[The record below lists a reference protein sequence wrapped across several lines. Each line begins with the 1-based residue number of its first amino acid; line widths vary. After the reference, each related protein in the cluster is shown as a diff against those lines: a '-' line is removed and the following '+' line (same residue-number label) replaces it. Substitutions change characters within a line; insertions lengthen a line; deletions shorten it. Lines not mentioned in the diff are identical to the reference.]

1 MSNKFIFGR
10 YLPLNSVVHRLDPRA
25 KLLLSFCYI
34 ILVFLAN
41 NPLSYAVLIVLTIGS
56 ILASKISLGFFLRG
70 IRPLLWLIVFTV
82 ILQLLFSPVGGH
94 TYFHWAFINITQ
106 FGLINAGYI
115 FIRFL
120 LIIMMSTLLT
130 LSTQPLDIATGLAS
144 LMKPLRWLR
153 VPVDTL
159 AMMLSIALRFVPTLM
174 DEATKIMNAQRA
186 RGVDFGEGGLFK
198 QAKSLIPLMVPLFM
212 SAFNRAEDLST
223 AMEARGYQDSEHRS
237 QYRILTW
244 QKRDTI
250 TWLLFL
256 IGFAA
261 ILACRHW

>member
-1 MSNKFIFGR
+1 MSNFIFGR
-10 YLPLNSVVHRLDPRA
+10 YLPLESVVHRLDPRN

-34 ILVFLAN
+34 ILVFMAN
-41 NPLSYAVLIVLTIGS
+41 NLVSYALIIGFTVGA
-56 ILASKISLGFFLRG
+56 ILASKISLGFFLKG

-82 ILQLLFSPVGGH
+82 VLQLLFSPAGGH
-94 TYFHWAFINITQ
+94 VYFHWAFVNITQ
-106 FGLINAGYI
+106 FGLINSGYI
-115 FIRFL
+115 FIRLL

-144 LMKPLRWLR
+144 LMKPLRWIR

-174 DEATKIMNAQRA
+174 DEANKIMNAQRA
-186 RGVDFGEGGLFK
+186 RGVDFGEGGLLK

-212 SAFNRAEDLST
+212 SAFNRAEDLSI

-244 QKRDTI
+244 QRRDTI
-250 TWLLFL
+250 TWIIFVVVL
-256 IGFAA
+256 AA
-261 ILACRHW
+261 ILATRRW

>member
-1 MSNKFIFGR
+1 MSNFIFGR

-25 KLLLSFCYI
+25 KLMLSFFYI
-34 ILVFLAN
+34 VLVFMAN
-41 NPLSYAVLIVLTIGS
+41 NLVTYGILIVFTLAAIF
-56 ILASKISLGFFLRG
+56 ASKISLGFFLKG

-82 ILQLLFSPVGGH
+82 VLQLLFSPAGGH
-94 TYFHWAFINITQ
+94 VYFHWAFINITQ
-106 FGLINAGYI
+106 YGVVNSGYI

-130 LSTQPLDIATGLAS
+130 LSTQPLDIATGLSS
-144 LMKPLRWLR
+144 LMKPLRWVH

-244 QKRDTI
+244 QKRDTV
-250 TWLLFL
+250 TWIIFI

-261 ILACRHW
+261 ILAFRRW

>member
-1 MSNKFIFGR
+1 MSKFIFGR
-10 YLPLNSVVHRLDPRA
+10 YLPLNSVVHRLDPRN

-41 NPLSYAVLIVLTIGS
+41 SWVSYLILIILTLGAIA
-56 ILASKISLGFFLRG
+56 ASKIKLGFLMRG
-70 IRPLLWLIVFTV
+70 IRPLIWLIVFTV
-82 ILQLLFSPVGGH
+82 LLQILFSPVGGQV
-94 TYFHWAFINITQ
+94 YWHWAFINITQ
-106 FGLINAGYI
+106 SGLINAGFI

-144 LMKPLRWLR
+144 LMRPLRWLH

-174 DEATKIMNAQRA
+174 DEAQKIMNAQRA
-186 RGVDFGEGGLFK
+186 RGVDFGEGGLIK

-244 QKRDTI
+244 QRRDTV
-250 TWLLFL
+250 TWIIFGVGLVL
-256 IGFAA
+256 IL
-261 ILACRHW
+261 ISRRW

>member
-1 MSNKFIFGR
+1 MSNFIFGR
-10 YLPLNSVVHRLDPRA
+10 YLPLDSVVHHLDPRN

-34 ILVFLAN
+34 ILVFMAN
-41 NPLSYAVLIVLTIGS
+41 NPVNYLLIIAFTVGA
-56 ILASKISLGFFLRG
+56 ILASKISLGFFLKG

-82 ILQLLFSPVGGH
+82 VLQLLFSPTGGH
-94 TYFHWAFINITQ
+94 VYFHWAFVNITQ
-106 FGLINAGYI
+106 FGLINSGYI

-144 LMKPLRWLR
+144 LMKPLRWVK

-174 DEATKIMNAQRA
+174 DEANKIMNAQRA
-186 RGVDFGEGGLFK
+186 RGVDFGEGGLLK

-244 QKRDTI
+244 QRRDTI
-250 TWLLFL
+250 TWIIFVVVL
-256 IGFAA
+256 AA
-261 ILACRHW
+261 ILATRRW

>member
-1 MSNKFIFGR
+1 MSNFIFGR

-34 ILVFLAN
+34 VLVFMAN
-41 NPLSYAVLIVLTIGS
+41 NPVSYLIIIAFTLGS
-56 ILASKISLGFFLRG
+56 ILASKISLGFFLKG
-70 IRPLLWLIVFTV
+70 IRPLIWLIVFTV
-82 ILQLLFSPVGGH
+82 VLQLLFSPAGGH
-94 TYFHWAFINITQ
+94 VYFHWAFINITQ
-106 FGLINAGYI
+106 FGLVNSGYI

-144 LMKPLRWLR
+144 LMKPLRWVR

-174 DEATKIMNAQRA
+174 DEANKIMNAQRA
-186 RGVDFGEGGLFK
+186 RGVDFGEGGLLK

-244 QKRDTI
+244 QRRDTI
-250 TWLLFL
+250 TWIIFVVA
-256 IGFAA
+256 FAA
-261 ILACRHW
+261 ILATRRW

>member
-1 MSNKFIFGR
+1 MSNFIFGR
-10 YLPLNSVVHRLDPRA
+10 YLPLESVVHRLDPRN

-34 ILVFLAN
+34 ILVFMAN
-41 NPLSYAVLIVLTIGS
+41 NLVSYALIIGFTVGA
-56 ILASKISLGFFLRG
+56 ILASKISLGFFLKG

-82 ILQLLFSPVGGH
+82 VLQLLFSPAGGH
-94 TYFHWAFINITQ
+94 VYFHWAFVNITQ
-106 FGLINAGYI
+106 FGLINSGYI

-144 LMKPLRWLR
+144 LMKPLRWIR

-174 DEATKIMNAQRA
+174 DEANKIMNAQRA
-186 RGVDFGEGGLFK
+186 RGVDFGEGGLLK

-212 SAFNRAEDLST
+212 SAFNRAEDLSI

-244 QKRDTI
+244 QRRDTI
-250 TWLLFL
+250 TWIIFVVVL
-256 IGFAA
+256 AA
-261 ILACRHW
+261 ILATRRW

>member
-1 MSNKFIFGR
+1 MSNFIFGR
-10 YLPLNSVVHRLDPRA
+10 YLPLESVVHRLDPRN

-34 ILVFLAN
+34 ILVFMAN
-41 NPLSYAVLIVLTIGS
+41 NLVSYALIIGFTVGA
-56 ILASKISLGFFLRG
+56 ILASKISLGFFLKG

-82 ILQLLFSPVGGH
+82 VLQLLFSPAGGH
-94 TYFHWAFINITQ
+94 VYFHWAFVNITQ
-106 FGLINAGYI
+106 FGLINSGYI

-144 LMKPLRWLR
+144 LMKPLRWIK

-174 DEATKIMNAQRA
+174 DEANKIMNAQRA
-186 RGVDFGEGGLFK
+186 RGVDFGEGGLLK

-212 SAFNRAEDLST
+212 SAFNRAEDLSI

-244 QKRDTI
+244 QRRDTI
-250 TWLLFL
+250 TWIIFVVVL
-256 IGFAA
+256 AA
-261 ILACRHW
+261 ILATRRW

>member
-1 MSNKFIFGR
+1 MSKFIFGR
-10 YLPLNSVVHRLDPRA
+10 YLPLNSVVHRLDPRN
-25 KLLLSFCYI
+25 KLAISFCYI

-41 NPLSYAVLIVLTIGS
+41 SWLSYLILIALTLGAIK
-56 ILASKISLGFFLRG
+56 ASHIQLGFFLRG
-70 IRPLLWLIVFTV
+70 IRPLIWLIIFTV
-82 ILQLLFSPVGGH
+82 LLQLLFSPAGGH
-94 TYFHWAFINITQ
+94 VYWHWAFINVTQ

-144 LMKPLRWLR
+144 LMTPLRWVR

-174 DEATKIMNAQRA
+174 DEAQKIMNAQRA
-186 RGVDFGEGGLFK
+186 RGVDFGEGGLIK

-237 QYRILTW
+237 HYRVLTW
-244 QKRDTI
+244 QRRDTV
-250 TWLLFL
+250 TWLIFGVGLAL
-256 IGFAA
+256 IL
-261 ILACRHW
+261 ISRRW

>member
-1 MSNKFIFGR
+1 MSKFIFGR
-10 YLPLNSVVHRLDPRA
+10 YLPLNSVVHRLDPRN
-25 KLLLSFCYI
+25 KLAISFCYI

-41 NPLSYAVLIVLTIGS
+41 SWLSYLILIALTLGAIK
-56 ILASKISLGFFLRG
+56 ASHIKLGFFLRG
-70 IRPLLWLIVFTV
+70 IRPLIWLIIFTV
-82 ILQLLFSPVGGH
+82 LLQLLFSPAGGH
-94 TYFHWAFINITQ
+94 VYWHWAFINVTQ

-144 LMKPLRWLR
+144 LMTPLRWVR

-174 DEATKIMNAQRA
+174 DEAQKIMNAQRA
-186 RGVDFGEGGLFK
+186 RGVDFGEGGLIK

-237 QYRILTW
+237 HYRVLTW
-244 QKRDTI
+244 QRRDTV
-250 TWLLFL
+250 TWLIFGVGLAL
-256 IGFAA
+256 IL
-261 ILACRHW
+261 ISRRW

>member
-1 MSNKFIFGR
+1 MSKFIFGR
-10 YLPLNSVVHRLDPRA
+10 YLPLNSVVHRLDPRN
-25 KLLLSFCYI
+25 KLAISFCYI

-41 NPLSYAVLIVLTIGS
+41 SWLSYLILIALTLGAIK
-56 ILASKISLGFFLRG
+56 ASHIKLGFFLRG
-70 IRPLLWLIVFTV
+70 IRPLIWLIIFTV
-82 ILQLLFSPVGGH
+82 LLQLLFSPAGGRV
-94 TYFHWAFINITQ
+94 YWHWAFINVTQ

-144 LMKPLRWLR
+144 LMTPLRWVR

-174 DEATKIMNAQRA
+174 DEAQKIMNAQRA
-186 RGVDFGEGGLFK
+186 RGVDFGEGGLIK
-198 QAKSLIPLMVPLFM
+198 QAKSLLPLMVPLFM

-237 QYRILTW
+237 HYRVLTW
-244 QKRDTI
+244 QRRDTV
-250 TWLLFL
+250 TWLIFGVGLAL
-256 IGFAA
+256 IL
-261 ILACRHW
+261 ISRRW

>member
-1 MSNKFIFGR
+1 MSNFIFGR
-10 YLPLNSVVHRLDPRA
+10 YLPLESVVHRLDPRN

-34 ILVFLAN
+34 ILVFMAN
-41 NPLSYAVLIVLTIGS
+41 NLVSYALIISFTVGA
-56 ILASKISLGFFLRG
+56 ILASKISLGFFLKG

-82 ILQLLFSPVGGH
+82 VLQLLFSPAGGH
-94 TYFHWAFINITQ
+94 VYFHWAFVNITQ
-106 FGLINAGYI
+106 FGLINSGYI

-144 LMKPLRWLR
+144 LMKPLRWIK

-174 DEATKIMNAQRA
+174 DEANKIMNAQRA
-186 RGVDFGEGGLFK
+186 RGVDFGEGGLLK

-212 SAFNRAEDLST
+212 SAFNRAEDLSI

-244 QKRDTI
+244 QRRDTI
-250 TWLLFL
+250 TWIIFVVVL
-256 IGFAA
+256 AA
-261 ILACRHW
+261 ILATRRW

>member
-1 MSNKFIFGR
+1 MSNFIFGR

-34 ILVFLAN
+34 VLVFMAN
-41 NPLSYAVLIVLTIGS
+41 NPASYLIIIAFTLGS
-56 ILASKISLGFFLRG
+56 ILASKISLGFFLKG
-70 IRPLLWLIVFTV
+70 IRPLIWLIVFTV
-82 ILQLLFSPVGGH
+82 VLQLLFSPAGGH
-94 TYFHWAFINITQ
+94 VYFHWAFVNITQ
-106 FGLINAGYI
+106 FGLVNSGYI

-144 LMKPLRWLR
+144 LMKPLRWVR

-174 DEATKIMNAQRA
+174 DEANKIMNAQRA
-186 RGVDFGEGGLFK
+186 RGVDFGEGGLLK

-244 QKRDTI
+244 QRRDTI
-250 TWLLFL
+250 TWIIFVVVL
-256 IGFAA
+256 AA
-261 ILACRHW
+261 ILATRRW

>member
-1 MSNKFIFGR
+1 MSNFIFGR
-10 YLPLNSVVHRLDPRA
+10 YLPLDSVVHRLDPRA
-25 KLLLSFCYI
+25 KLMLSFCYI
-34 ILVFLAN
+34 IVVFLAN
-41 NPLSYAVLIVLTIGS
+41 NIWSYAILIAFTVGA
-56 ILASKISLGFFLRG
+56 ILASKISLGFFLKG

-82 ILQLLFSPVGGH
+82 VLQLLFSPAGGH

-106 FGLINAGYI
+106 DGLINAGYI
-115 FIRFL
+115 FVRFL

-144 LMKPLRWLR
+144 LMKPLRWVK

-186 RGVDFGEGGLFK
+186 RGVDFGEGSLFK

-244 QKRDTI
+244 QRRDTV

-256 IGFAA
+256 LGFVA
-261 ILACRHW
+261 ILIFRHW

>member
-1 MSNKFIFGR
+1 MSKFIFGR
-10 YLPLNSVVHRLDPRA
+10 YLPLSSVVHRLDPRN

-41 NPLSYAVLIVLTIGS
+41 SWVSYLILIAMTLGAIW
-56 ILASKISLGFFLRG
+56 ASKIHLGFFLRG
-70 IRPLLWLIVFTV
+70 IRPLIWLIIFTV
-82 ILQLLFSPVGGH
+82 ILQLLFSPTGGH
-94 TYFHWAFINITQ
+94 VYWHWAFINITQ
-106 FGLINAGYI
+106 FGVINAGYI

-144 LMKPLRWLR
+144 LMKPLRWVK

-174 DEATKIMNAQRA
+174 DEAQKIMNAQRA
-186 RGVDFGEGGLFK
+186 RGVDFGEGGLIK

-244 QKRDTI
+244 QRRDTV
-250 TWLLFL
+250 TWLIFGVGL
-256 IGFAA
+256 IL
-261 ILACRHW
+261 ILISRRW

>member
-1 MSNKFIFGR
+1 MSNFIFGR
-10 YLPLNSVVHRLDPRA
+10 YLPLESVVHRLDPRN

-34 ILVFLAN
+34 ILVFMAN
-41 NPLSYAVLIVLTIGS
+41 NLVSYALIIGFTVGA
-56 ILASKISLGFFLRG
+56 ILASKISLGFFLKG

-82 ILQLLFSPVGGH
+82 VLQLLFSPAGGH
-94 TYFHWAFINITQ
+94 VYFHWAFVNITQ
-106 FGLINAGYI
+106 FGLINSGYI

-144 LMKPLRWLR
+144 LMKPLRWIK

-174 DEATKIMNAQRA
+174 DEANKIMNAQRA
-186 RGVDFGEGGLFK
+186 RGVDFGEGGLLK

-212 SAFNRAEDLST
+212 SAFNRAEDLSI

-244 QKRDTI
+244 QRRDTI
-250 TWLLFL
+250 TWIIFVVVL
-256 IGFAA
+256 AA
-261 ILACRHW
+261 ILTTRRW

>member
-1 MSNKFIFGR
+1 MSKFLFGR
-10 YLPLNSVVHRLDPRA
+10 YLPLDSIVHRLDPRN
-25 KLLLSFCYI
+25 KLMLSFCYI

-41 NPLSYAVLIVLTIGS
+41 NWLSYVILIAFTLGAIRASTIR
-56 ILASKISLGFFLRG
+56 LGFFLRG
-70 IRPLLWLIVFTV
+70 IRPLIWLILFTV
-82 ILQLLFSPVGGH
+82 ALQLLFSPAGGH
-94 TYFHWAFINITQ
+94 VYWHWAFINITQ
-106 FGLINAGYI
+106 FGVINAGYI

-144 LMKPLRWLR
+144 LMKPLRWVK

-174 DEATKIMNAQRA
+174 DEAQKIMNAQRA

-198 QAKSLIPLMVPLFM
+198 QAKSLLPLMVPLFM
-212 SAFNRAEDLST
+212 SAFNRAEDLSI
-223 AMEARGYQDSEHRS
+223 AMEARGYQDSDHRS

-244 QKRDTI
+244 QRRDTV
-250 TWLLFL
+250 TWVLFAVGLAL
-256 IGFAA
+256 IL
-261 ILACRHW
+261 ICRRW